1 MFSQLELAKGRWD
14 IAQFVYL
21 YTGQR
26 SSKRQQVHLQHR
38 QSVLLTAKYF
48 RRYFI
53 FRYKTHIILI
63 LSFKSY
69 PIFEHLTSFME
80 QLLMYFQRHKRK
92 ERNVIKGHFATKS
105 FRPLDVSA
113 PRHFGPRLFL
123 CTITF
128 KSQGITMAETV
139 IIILAEHN
147 VPINFAD
154 HFTKLVSNK
163 LVFPDSVFLRTCSFA
178 CAARAPCSLKVGI
191 ARVVTNFFPET

>member
-1 MFSQLELAKGRWD
+1 MFSQLELAKRRWD

-26 SSKRQQVHLQHR
+26 SSERQQVRLQHW

-48 RRYFI
+48 RRYFV

-63 LSFKSY
+63 LSFKNY

-80 QLLMYFQRHKRK
+80 QLLMYFQRHKHK
-92 ERNVIKGHFATKS
+92 ETNEVKGHFAPKW
-105 FRPLDVSA
+105 FRPLDVLA

-123 CTITF
+123 CTPHSKTA
-128 KSQGITMAETV
+128 QGITMAETL
-139 IIILAEHN
+139 IMILAEHN

-163 LVFPDSVFLRTCSFA
+163 LVFPDSVFLRVCNARILFA
-178 CAARAPCSLKVGI
+178 KSSHRASCH
-191 ARVVTNFFPET
+191 